1 MDWNWGLVS
10 IVIILEFIVVV
21 IILEFI
27 LFTFVNYYY
36 PMSETNEMDGG
47 TISPTSLCLMS

>member
-10 IVIILEFIVVV
+10 IV

-36 PMSETNEMDGG
+36 PMGETYEMDGG
-47 TISPTSLCLMS
+47 TISLTSLCLMS